1 MGLLGEVLVTSIVFQ
16 FEGFCY
22 FHFDAE
28 RGSSNASGRRSC
40 RMRVPRFAAH
50 IAAIVVLAVIAAP
63 TPGQEW
69 PSGTVRVVVP
79 YAAGGPVDV
88 PARLLI
94 DRLAAQTKGV
104 FILENRPGAGGSIG
118 LQAVVQAPP
127 DGATLLLT
135 TSSVT
140 MVPTIYPKL
149 AFDPLH
155 DLTSISLVTEV
166 PISLAV
172 RAASPFRD
180 LADLSAR
187 AKAEPGKYTF
197 GSGGVGTG
205 NHLAGELLKKLA
217 GIDLLHVP
225 FRGVAPALTALYA
238 GDIDMLFASTVE
250 TVSHARDRRIRVLG
264 VGSTQPIPEL
274 PGSPAISDL
283 VPSYVAINWYALFGP
298 RGLPAGVLARLQS
311 ELLKAREDAVLKE
324 RAAALGMTMMLLP
337 ADALRTR
344 METEVPRWKQIIP
357 EIGLKIE

>member
-1 MGLLGEVLVTSIVFQ
+1 
-16 FEGFCY
+16 
-22 FHFDAE
+22 
-28 RGSSNASGRRSC
+28 
-40 RMRVPRFAAH
+40 
-50 IAAIVVLAVIAAP
+50 
-63 TPGQEW
+63 
-69 PSGTVRVVVP
+69 
-79 YAAGGPVDV
+79 
-88 PARLLI
+88 
-94 DRLAAQTKGV
+94 
-104 FILENRPGAGGSIG
+104 
-118 LQAVVQAPP
+118 VQATP
-127 DGATLLLT
+127 DGGTLLLT

-149 AFDPLH
+149 AFDPLR

-180 LADLSAR
+180 LADLIAR

-264 VGSTQPIPEL
+264 VGSPQPIPEL
-274 PGSPAISDL
+274 PDSPAIGDL
-283 VPSYVAINWYALFGP
+283 VPGYVATNWYGLFGP
-298 RGLPAGVLARLQS
+298 RGLPAGVLTRLQT
-311 ELLKAREDAVLKE
+311 ELPKAGADAALKE
-324 RAAALGMTMMLLP
+324 KAAALGMTMMLLP
-337 ADALRTR
+337 ADALRAESKPRCRAGSRSFRISGSRLNNEAYNNIGRKPCRRKAFWSAIEQNMRDPRSWHLPRQPRSSCLPEPRTR
-344 METEVPRWKQIIP
+344 NHRPGSRASWRRASRP
-357 EIGLKIE
+357 S

>member
-1 MGLLGEVLVTSIVFQ
+1 MRMLRFVPHAFAIV
-16 FEGFCY
+16 
-22 FHFDAE
+22 A
-28 RGSSNASGRRSC
+28 
-40 RMRVPRFAAH
+40 FAAVAMPT
-50 IAAIVVLAVIAAP
+50 AA
-63 TPGQEW
+63 QEW

-118 LQAVVQAPP
+118 LQAVVQAAP
-127 DGATLLLT
+127 DGGTLLLT

-149 AFDPLH
+149 AFDPLR
-155 DLTSISLVTEV
+155 DLTSISLVTEA

-180 LADLSAR
+180 LADLITR
-187 AKAEPGKYTF
+187 AKADPGKYTF

-250 TVSHARDRRIRVLG
+250 TVSHARDHRIRVLG
-264 VGSTQPIPEL
+264 VGSPQPIPEL
-274 PGSPAISDL
+274 PDSPAIGAL
-283 VPSYVAINWYALFGP
+283 VPGYVATNWYGLFGP
-298 RGLPAGVLARLQS
+298 RGLPAGVQARLQS
-311 ELLKAREDAVLKE
+311 ELPKARADAALKE
-324 RAAALGMTMMLLP
+324 KAATLGMTMVLLP
-337 ADALRTR
+337 AEALRAR
-344 METEVPRWKQIIP
+344 METEVPRWKQLIP
-357 EIGLKIE
+357 DIGLKIE

>member
-1 MGLLGEVLVTSIVFQ
+1 MGMRRVRVIVGSPGTESAWSASCSRRRLFSSSRHFAISILTRNGDHRSHLGEGVAECACRDLAAHVVAIVVIAVLVT
-16 FEGFCY
+16 
-22 FHFDAE
+22 
-28 RGSSNASGRRSC
+28 
-40 RMRVPRFAAH
+40 P
-50 IAAIVVLAVIAAP
+50 AVA
-63 TPGQEW
+63 QEW

-94 DRLAAQTKGV
+94 ERLAAQTKGV

-118 LQAVVQAPP
+118 LQAVVQAAP
-127 DGATLLLT
+127 DGGTLLLT

-149 AFDPLH
+149 AFDPLR

-180 LADLSAR
+180 LADLIAR

-264 VGSTQPIPEL
+264 VGSPQPIPEL
-274 PGSPAISDL
+274 PDSR
-283 VPSYVAINWYALFGP
+283 PSATWCRAMSRPTGTACS
-298 RGLPAGVLARLQS
+298 G
-311 ELLKAREDAVLKE
+311 
-324 RAAALGMTMMLLP
+324 RAACRP
-337 ADALRTR
+337 AC
-344 METEVPRWKQIIP
+344 
-357 EIGLKIE
+357 